1 MGFTDF
7 EVQGVAV
14 AALLHDIGKIAV
26 PLEVL
31 LKPAALR
38 PEEQLI
44 VQTHSLRGEEILG
57 GIDFP
62 WPVAQIVGQH
72 HERLDGSGY
81 PRNLGSADILPA
93 ARIIMVA
100 DVFDAM
106 CSDRPYRH
114 RHAMAVTRAYIEEQ
128 SGTGFDS
135 EVVAALG
142 AIKVDDL
149 YTP

>member
-1 MGFTDF
+1 
-7 EVQGVAV
+7 V
-14 AALLHDIGKIAV
+14 
-26 PLEVL
+26 
-31 LKPAALR
+31 
-38 PEEQLI
+38 
-44 VQTHSLRGEEILG
+44 RGEEILG

-62 WPVAQIVGQH
+62 WPVAQVVGQH

-93 ARIIMVA
+93 ARIVMVA

-114 RHAMAVTRAYIEEQ
+114 RHAMPSARAYIEDH